1 MYCLLLVIS
10 DSALLPLSATGGG
23 HKATPTELHKQKT
36 IYTNRVRRLA
46 VRSDNMKTD
55 RVITAMI
62 EYFGSDKKRIHHFL
76 KVYSFAK
83 TIGESENL
91 LPDDQE
97 LLEISAIVHDIG
109 IKVSEEKYNSSAGKY
124 QELEGPHEAEKLLAA
139 LGYEKTF
146 IDKVC
151 YLVGNHH
158 TYGNIDTLPYRILV
172 EADFLVNLYEDDSS
186 RSAAEQAYDKI
197 FRTNTGKNLLKIM
210 FLIP

>member
-1 MYCLLLVIS
+1 
-10 DSALLPLSATGGG
+10 
-23 HKATPTELHKQKT
+23 
-36 IYTNRVRRLA
+36 
-46 VRSDNMKTD
+46 MKTD

-151 YLVGNHH
+151 YLVGHHH

-172 EADFLVNLYEDDSS
+172 ESDFLKPQCS
-186 RSAAEQAYDKI
+186 RAGI
-197 FRTNTGKNLLKIM
+197 
-210 FLIP
+210 

>member
-1 MYCLLLVIS
+1 
-10 DSALLPLSATGGG
+10 
-23 HKATPTELHKQKT
+23 
-36 IYTNRVRRLA
+36 
-46 VRSDNMKTD
+46 MKTD

-109 IKVSEEKYNSSAGKY
+109 IK
-124 QELEGPHEAEKLLAA
+124 ELEGPHEAEKLLAA

-151 YLVGNHH
+151 YLVGHHH

-197 FRTNTGKNLLKIM
+197 FRTKTGKNLLKIM
-210 FLIP
+210 FLTP

>member
-1 MYCLLLVIS
+1 MYINVLPLLVIL

-23 HKATPTELHKQKT
+23 RKATPTELHKQKT

-97 LLEISAIVHDIG
+97 LLEISAIV
-109 IKVSEEKYNSSAGKY
+109 
-124 QELEGPHEAEKLLAA
+124 AES
-139 LGYEKTF
+139 GRM
-146 IDKVC
+146 
-151 YLVGNHH
+151 G
-158 TYGNIDTLPYRILV
+158 R
-172 EADFLVNLYEDDSS
+172 EDPDRRCGGS
-186 RSAAEQAYDKI
+186 
-197 FRTNTGKNLLKIM
+197 
-210 FLIP
+210 